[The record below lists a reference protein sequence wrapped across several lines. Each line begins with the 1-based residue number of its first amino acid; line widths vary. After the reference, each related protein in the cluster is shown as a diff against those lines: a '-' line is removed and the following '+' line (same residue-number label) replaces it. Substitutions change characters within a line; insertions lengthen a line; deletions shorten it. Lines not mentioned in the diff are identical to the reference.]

1 MVQTPGWGCNQGAG
15 ILMVLA
21 LSIVC
26 THSTLLKTPCL
37 CLPSSVPL
45 SLSFPSLFSSSSACL
60 KGRRNTTHSRVLA
73 GQSGGVTS
81 FMKHGIPCCWLVVK
95 LGTPQDRRLDR
106 SDERQKRDCERTKG
120 EGEMSTLTPSFPT
133 PH

>member
-1 MVQTPGWGCNQGAG
+1 MSNSFMPPA
-15 ILMVLA
+15 
-21 LSIVC
+21 
-26 THSTLLKTPCL
+26 LLKEFTVSKDIRPFPAL
-37 CLPSSVPL
+37 LFPLP
-45 SLSFPSLFSSSSACL
+45 FPFFFLVMAQ
-60 KGRRNTTHSRVLA
+60 GHRNTTHTRVLA

-106 SDERQKRDCERTKG
+106 SDERLKGDCERTKG